1 MTPRGALE
9 TRGALACKGRGQGT
23 RHRPGVAC
31 RPMQGQRWVAS
42 APKIQHRRAPP
53 LPARGPF
60 RPPPPRV
67 PAPTLRT
74 QPTAK
79 HQRTQSQTRR
89 ASEPPRTGG
98 CEPRWRPPAGRPI
111 AEHPS
116 RPRHRRPEKVLPL
129 VLNGRSLH
137 VPSPCYVPVAAFIIN
152 GERAQPHSTRAGK
165 GAENKQSPRYTRKTV
180 SRIGDRVCR

>member
-53 LPARGPF
+53 LPAKGPF
-60 RPPPPRV
+60 LTPPPRV

-137 VPSPCYVPVAAFIIN
+137 VPSPCSVPVAAFIIN
-152 GERAQPHSTRAGK
+152 GERAQPHSTIAGRGIKK
-165 GAENKQSPRYTRKTV
+165 GRKTNNPPAIPV
-180 SRIGDRVCR
+180 KP